1 MLSRIMA
8 AAALAACAVA
18 CTSQGVDLRPAPLA
32 SPPESLAVVRI
43 ERTANAGE
51 PGMPAMTTVD
61 AVFARYQGIGADD
74 VLELL
79 GTPARSAP
87 LSGCRW
93 DATAIPDLLPVDA
106 VVDLLDVGALHVEV
120 GPEPVVLRGR
130 LFPAVQ
136 SLLAGTIYAERLALP
151 VPLDQDQEVR
161 LSGAGAGSVGQLDLA
176 LLAPAVPTGVL
187 AGGVPLDR
195 AAVDDEASPI
205 ESYGGEIVIDRGAHL
220 RVLWD
225 AGDPRDRIEIELRGG
240 GRHLRCG
247 TTDEGS
253 FLVRVEALSA
263 LPPDEAAQLTIARVR
278 REPLDVVGIDEAWAR
293 LVSRRAAFV
302 ALR

>member
-1 MLSRIMA
+1 
-8 AAALAACAVA
+8 VE
-18 CTSQGVDLRPAPLA
+18 VRPAPLA

-43 ERTANAGE
+43 ERTANTAE

-61 AVFARYQGIGADD
+61 AVFARYQGIGADE

-93 DATAIPDLLPVDA
+93 DATTIPDLLPMDA
-106 VVDLLDVGALHVEV
+106 VVDLLDVGPLHVEV
-120 GPEPVVLRGR
+120 GPEPVTLRGR
-130 LFPAVQ
+130 LFPSVQ
-136 SLLAGTIYAERLALP
+136 SLLAGTIYAERLALA

-161 LSGAGAGSVGQLDLA
+161 LSGAGAGSVGQLDIA
-176 LLAPAVPTGVL
+176 LPAPAVPSGVL
-187 AGGVPLDR
+187 IGGVPLGHV
-195 AAVDDEASPI
+195 AEADESSVA
-205 ESYGGEIVIDRGAHL
+205 ESYDGEIVIDRSAHVG
-220 RVLWD
+220 VLWD
-225 AGDPRDRIEIELRGG
+225 AGDPRDRIEIEVRAG

-253 FLVRVEALSA
+253 FLIRVEALSA
-263 LPPDEAAQLTIARVR
+263 LPADEAAQITIARVR
-278 REPLDVVGIDEAWAR
+278 REPLDVAGIDEAWAR

-302 ALR
+302 AVR